1 MSTST
6 GQCTTYLVIN
16 SSFIHVEI
24 ISTFMGFFFMLTF
37 ENVAHT
43 TNHFTLL
50 TSYLC
55 QYINRGFTFSSC
67 LLNGAYHW
75 RKCSVRTLVHKIKR
89 EDLYLSLFSFSLMT
103 YQCLNG
109 AIPSRKLFIGGPDL
123 ARDLPSKKYVIRPIH
138 TNMNAGSL
146 LNDSWVNTDNLRPT
160 AYIPILEF
168 QIPTQ
173 TVDT

>member
-89 EDLYLSLFSFSLMT
+89 EDLYLSLFSFSLM
-103 YQCLNG
+103 
-109 AIPSRKLFIGGPDL
+109 KLFIGDP
-123 ARDLPSKKYVIRPIH
+123 IRKETQFRSCQRSTIKEIH
-138 TNMNAGSL
+138 
-146 LNDSWVNTDNLRPT
+146 D
-160 AYIPILEF
+160 
-168 QIPTQ
+168 
-173 TVDT
+173 

>member
-67 LLNGAYHW
+67 LNGAYHW

-109 AIPSRKLFIGGPDL
+109 AIPSRKLFIGDPIRKE
-123 ARDLPSKKYVIRPIH
+123 AQFRFCQRFTIKEIRD
-138 TNMNAGSL
+138 
-146 LNDSWVNTDNLRPT
+146 
-160 AYIPILEF
+160 
-168 QIPTQ
+168 
-173 TVDT
+173 